1 MYEAAWRACRSPIRS
16 WTELWDL
23 PMRQKMPPKMMAL
36 DTLLMARPM
45 LVALSRLTWRLHRA
59 LLTALTI
66 CQSHRLDSPLDCPS
80 SYSHALQMTMARASS
95 SMNEKQ

>member
-1 MYEAAWRACRSPIRS
+1 MPEEDGQVYEAAWRACRSPIRS

-45 LVALSRLTWRLHRA
+45 LVALS
-59 LLTALTI
+59 LLTCRLQHAPLASLRDQ
-66 CQSHRLDSPLDCPS
+66 QSSR
-80 SYSHALQMTMARASS
+80 T
-95 SMNEKQ
+95 